1 MKSSLTTVKSPKQTN
16 VVEWFETTNKNI
28 ENADLS
34 RFEMLYSLFYNKPS
48 GNIEALVTMKALQEN
63 FDWKDGEVFKNYN
76 RLTSMLIHLGRM
88 VKKQET
94 PTLFKFA
101 TFSKLLK
108 KLKRETGDDLIKEI
122 LNDFY
127 NNGNI
132 IAFVPYIAT
141 PSAATRA
148 A

>member
-1 MKSSLTTVKSPKQTN
+1 MKNHLTIVKSPKQTD
-16 VVEWFETTNKNI
+16 VVEWFETTNKNM
-28 ENADLS
+28 ENADLT

-48 GNIEALVTMKALQEN
+48 ENIQTLVMMKALQEN
-63 FDWKDGEVFKNYN
+63 FEWKDGEVFKNYN
-76 RLTSMLIHLGRM
+76 RLSSVMIHLGRI
-88 VKKQET
+88 VEKAKT
-94 PTLFKFA
+94 PTLFEFA

-127 NNGNI
+127 NKGNLV
-132 IAFVPYIAT
+132 AFVPYIAT